1 MSWKWMI
8 YLKIVYGFLY
18 LISLAKIILVS
29 NFLICHLQIMAKVGD
44 CAFNNFNVGAKGN
57 VQK

>member
-1 MSWKWMI
+1 MI